1 MRPFIHVNC
10 AMSADGKIAGPERKQ
25 VTISTE
31 EDLLRVRNLR
41 KHYDAILVGV
51 GTIVADDSH
60 LTIKGAYRDAID
72 RIVID
77 PNGRTPDNARVLDN
91 VAPTVIVTCGDCKK
105 TWSDSITVIR
115 TGTDRLILADAM
127 ESLARDYDIKNILV
141 EGGGTTIASFFR
153 ENMVDKYTVFVSGMI
168 IGGKDAPTPVEGDDW
183 VVPGGIRLD
192 LKSTEVFGNG
202 VLLPLSRVPT
212 IKTRNVPVKC
222 RIRSA
227 IRLSGF
233 LPSF

>member
-1 MRPFIHVNC
+1 LRPFIHVNC

-60 LTIKGAYRDAID
+60 LTIKGAYRDANPI

-202 VLLPLSRVPT
+202 VLLTFIPKYRP
-212 IKTRNVPVKC
+212 IKEMC
-222 RIRSA
+222 Q
-227 IRLSGF
+227 
-233 LPSF
+233 